1 MKFIAVL
8 LMSVALSAQARPD
21 PVLTPG
27 VARPLT
33 QVQVC
38 AVKWGKDARHVTA
51 EMKVIVATSYGL
63 KRADVVAYGK
73 GPCCEFDHLISR
85 ELGGADDV
93 KNLWPQPW
101 AEAKKKDQL
110 ENWLHV
116 QVCSSKMTLADAQQQ
131 IATNWVAAYKKAGL
145 R

>member
-1 MKFIAVL
+1 MMLLLVL
-8 LMSVALSAQARPD
+8 LLAQQLPNLN
-21 PVLTPG
+21 LTPG

-33 QVQVC
+33 QAQVC
-38 AVKWGKDARHVTA
+38 AVKWGADRRHVTA
-51 EMKVIVATSYGL
+51 QMKLAVANAYGL
-63 KRADVVAYGK
+63 KRLVVVAYGK

-116 QVCSSKMTLADAQQQ
+116 QVCSGKMTLADAQQQ

-145 R
+145 Q